1 MKMKA
6 DVARRKKKGSDWND
20 QRREYSSLDTYWRRV
35 VDKRDQCVEIETNKL
50 FDDDRKSMDQEASK
64 SIMGIIDDDKS
75 DILNNCVV
83 CFCQN
88 TLQIMDLVKEFHQAN
103 IKEFLVMRV
112 VGSTVLLMFTS
123 GNRDVGCIDIRDST
137 IPGGDRLDASN

>member
-1 MKMKA
+1 MSRFRFVRMKMKA

-50 FDDDRKSMDQEASK
+50 FDDDQYIANYGFGE
-64 SIMGIIDDDKS
+64 GISSGKYQRVFS
-75 DILNNCVV
+75 DESSGINSPLDVH
-83 CFCQN
+83 
-88 TLQIMDLVKEFHQAN
+88 KY
-103 IKEFLVMRV
+103 
-112 VGSTVLLMFTS
+112 GS